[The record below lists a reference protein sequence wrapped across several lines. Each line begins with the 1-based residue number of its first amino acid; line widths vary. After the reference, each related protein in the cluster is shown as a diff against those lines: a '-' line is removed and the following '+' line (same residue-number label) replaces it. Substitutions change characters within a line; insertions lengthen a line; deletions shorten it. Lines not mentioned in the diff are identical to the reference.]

1 MTVRVPRLPFSVDPL
16 IAEAKKRARQ
26 RRLRMALGVLLLAV
40 LAAGLTSAFRS
51 PGGGSPNGGGPA
63 SANYPQGRAGA
74 NQARLERGG
83 PVKLLP
89 GPVST
94 DALGTPAS
102 FEVFDHW
109 YGQQGPGLLR
119 LARHLATGGYE
130 VSLDTGG
137 IEINALD
144 SPLAQSVRRLE
155 SAPGIRVYD
164 VSPVRLGDHSGR
176 RYSFSLNHFLIFR
189 PGVQIG
195 PAEHDV
201 ILLGVGHGTL
211 VIRNMEAVVRALRL
225 SPDYDQERREAEGV
239 IESFRFRSSR

>member
-26 RRLRMALGVLLLAV
+26 RRLLIALAVLLLAGMT
-40 LAAGLTSAFRS
+40 AGLTSAFRS
-51 PGGGSPNGGGPA
+51 PGGGSPNGGGLA
-63 SANYPQGRAGA
+63 SAHYPQGRAGA

-83 PVKLLP
+83 PVKLLA

-94 DALGTPAS
+94 SALGTKAS

-109 YGQQGPGLLR
+109 YGEQKPGLLR
-119 LARHLATGGYE
+119 LARYLTTGGYE

-137 IEINALD
+137 IEVNALD

-155 SAPGIRVYD
+155 TAPGIRVHR
-164 VSPVRLGDHSGR
+164 VSSVRVGGHSGR
-176 RYSFSLNHFLIFR
+176 RYSFSLNHFLTFR
-189 PGVQIG
+189 SGAQIS
-195 PAEHDV
+195 AEEHDV

-211 VIRNMEAVVRALRL
+211 VIRNMEAAVRALRL
-225 SPDYDQERREAEGV
+225 RPDYDQERREAERV
-239 IESFRFRSSR
+239 IQSFQFRS